1 MTVIEYMIMFIAL
14 LYSFVKTLHDEL
26 DGKVSYINSLSRQIS
41 SLEGERQ
48 SLRDNIY
55 DAENALKIAAN
66 DRQSL
71 LNYVE
76 TMITAF
82 TKVSQCIMSLLMST
96 THG

>member
-26 DGKVSYINSLSRQIS
+26 DGKVSYINR
-41 SLEGERQ
+41 RQ